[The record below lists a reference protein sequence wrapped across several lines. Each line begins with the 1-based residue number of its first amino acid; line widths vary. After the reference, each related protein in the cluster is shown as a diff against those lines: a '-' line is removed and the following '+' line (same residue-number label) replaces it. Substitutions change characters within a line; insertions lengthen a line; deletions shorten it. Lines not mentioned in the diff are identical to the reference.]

1 MIEEVR
7 DGKSGTSNSWL
18 ESVLR
23 SSSFRLASALLCQ
36 AGSFVLIA
44 TSWLLAAPVPFLT
57 PLIDPAILGCM

>member
-1 MIEEVR
+1 MIEEGR

-23 SSSFRLASALLCQ
+23 SSSFRLASAFLCL
-36 AGSFVLIA
+36 AGSIVLKA
-44 TSWLLAAPVPFLT
+44 TLLLAAPVPFLT